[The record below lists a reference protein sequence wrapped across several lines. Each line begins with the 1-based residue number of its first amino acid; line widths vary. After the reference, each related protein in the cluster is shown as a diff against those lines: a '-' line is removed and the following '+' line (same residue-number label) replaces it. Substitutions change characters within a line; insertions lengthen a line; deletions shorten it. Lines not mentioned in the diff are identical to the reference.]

1 MKYLFIVLLFCP
13 LFIVN
18 GQNEVAFK
26 LYQQQNA
33 QQQQTLYKKA
43 PLKSAYS
50 NNPIIGWDDDSPDGT
65 GTGQNT
71 GVGVTPIGSG
81 VVPLVFMAVL
91 YYIMKSRRNRVRNRC

>member
-18 GQNEVAFK
+18 GQNEAAFK

-33 QQQQTLYKKA
+33 QQQQTLYTKA
-43 PLKSAYS
+43 PLS
-50 NNPIIGWDDDSPDGT
+50 NNPIIGGWDDDNPDGT
-65 GTGQNT
+65 GNGQNT
-71 GVGVTPIGSG
+71 GVGVTPVGSG
-81 VVPLVFMAVL
+81 VVPLVFMVVL